1 MVTLV
6 RINSH
11 LSLFPCTFLKGMD
24 VPDVEL
30 VIVNGVPDSMLQFYQ
45 VQDVFI

>member
-30 VIVNGVPDSMLQFYQ
+30 VIVNGSMLQFYQ